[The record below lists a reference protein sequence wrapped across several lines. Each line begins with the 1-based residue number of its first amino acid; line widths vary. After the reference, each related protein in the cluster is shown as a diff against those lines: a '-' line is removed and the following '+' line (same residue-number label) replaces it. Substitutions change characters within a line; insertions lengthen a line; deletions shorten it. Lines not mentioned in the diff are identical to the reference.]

1 MNEDQEFRALLERI
15 KRERGL
21 DCRQYKVNFLKRRL
35 AVRLRARGVES
46 YREYLRLLDDEEY
59 EKLFEALT
67 INLSY
72 FFRDK
77 TVFEALREKVLK
89 TLIQEKLEGSSRLI
103 RVWSAGCAG
112 GEEPYSVAILLDEL
126 LGADLGNWRIS
137 IRATDLDAGA
147 LEKARRGVY
156 SEFSFRGADPDY
168 IKRYFTPLS
177 DREYSLQPE
186 IKALVKFERHD
197 LLADPP
203 PHYLDLILCRNVLIY
218 FSRQQ
223 QERLFAIFHD
233 ALGEGRYLVTGK
245 TEILSP
251 FASQLFEPLD
261 WREHIYIKK
270 RRGNDD

>member
-1 MNEDQEFRALLERI
+1 MGEMEERGFVALLD
-15 KRERGL
+15 KVQRERGF

-46 YREYLRLLDDEEY
+46 YREYARLLDVEEY
-59 EKLFEALT
+59 GKLFEALT

-72 FFRDK
+72 FLRDR
-77 TVFEALREKVLK
+77 TVFEALRDKVLK
-89 TLIQEKLEGSSRLI
+89 PLIQEKARLGSRLI
-103 RVWSAGCAG
+103 RVWSAGCAS
-112 GEEPYSVAILLDEL
+112 GEEPYSVAILLSEL
-126 LGADLGNWRIS
+126 LGADLENWRIS

-168 IKRYFTPLS
+168 QGRYFAPFS
-177 DREYSLQPE
+177 DREYSLKPT
-186 IKALVKFERHD
+186 IKALVKFEQHD

-203 PHYLDLILCRNVLIY
+203 PRRLDLILCRNVLIY

-223 QERLFAIFHD
+223 QERLFSIFHE
-233 ALGEGRYLVTGK
+233 ALNERGYLVTGK

-251 FASQLFEPLD
+251 FASKLFEPLD
-261 WREHIYIKK
+261 WREHIYVK
-270 RRGNDD
+270 R